1 MLNLNLQAAMQD
13 PEFLRIGDLVS
24 KQIDNW
30 FNNGGPDRG
39 PFVVC
44 FICKTGI
51 HRSVTAARLW
61 TEILRRSGF
70 CVLGPNHLCKWNWWG
85 CNGDCKSCDAEAD
98 GKKEKFDDF
107 VTELDTP

>member
-1 MLNLNLQAAMQD
+1 M
-13 PEFLRIGDLVS
+13 S

-61 TEILRRSGF
+61 TEILKRLGF
-70 CVLGPNHLCKWNWWG
+70 CVLGPKHLCKWNWWG
-85 CNGDCKSCDAEAD
+85 CKGDCENCDAEAD

-107 VTELDTP
+107 ATELDTPWGQ